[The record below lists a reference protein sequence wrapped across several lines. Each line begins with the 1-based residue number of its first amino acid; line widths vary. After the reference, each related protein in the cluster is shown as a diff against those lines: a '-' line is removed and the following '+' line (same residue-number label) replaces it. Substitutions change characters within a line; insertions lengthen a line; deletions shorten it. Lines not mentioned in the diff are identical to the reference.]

1 MRFADPAKALAAGGI
16 LVGAAAL
23 AAAAGAP
30 KAEFL
35 GVWRGESICVKSPE
49 FPACQDESVEYDVYD
64 AAGDKVHVS
73 AYKFVAGEKIL
84 MGEMDFVYDEKLG
97 AWTSEFQS
105 ARYHGLWTFAVSG
118 ATLTGTLLD
127 LPSKHKVRDILAR
140 HDPTPAK

>member
-1 MRFADPAKALAAGGI
+1 MRFADSARI
-16 LVGAAAL
+16 L
-23 AAAAGAP
+23 AAAAVLVGEAAVASASAP
-30 KAEFL
+30 KSEIL
-35 GVWRGESICVKSPE
+35 GLWRGESICVKSPE